1 MQIKCPVST
10 FQHIIGAYPVG
21 CNIMLTYSWIV
32 GHVHLT
38 GLVYLRP
45 WTCEMDPCS
54 PPPLLLFFLSF
65 LRENALRTLV

>member
-10 FQHIIGAYPVG
+10 LQHIIGA
-21 CNIMLTYSWIV
+21 THSWVV
-32 GHVHLT
+32 GHVLVT

-54 PPPLLLFFLSF
+54 SPPLLLFFLSF